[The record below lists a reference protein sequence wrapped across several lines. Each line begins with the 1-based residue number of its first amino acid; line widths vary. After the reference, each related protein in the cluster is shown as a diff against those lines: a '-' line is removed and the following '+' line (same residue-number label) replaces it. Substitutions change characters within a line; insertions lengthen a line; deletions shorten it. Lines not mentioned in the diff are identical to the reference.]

1 MFISMDHQNPQT
13 INIFPLIL
21 PFAYMV
27 GCQDAVRLCSWLAM
41 CVYMCVCIN
50 SWWCLRFFLEG
61 HNWDFPAADVGAA
74 AAATAAIAT
83 TTAAAMKPRVIL
95 CAVLQWNAG
104 HMSCWAREET
114 AQGQWGI
121 WKTAD
126 DCDDGGAVAA
136 AADKKKSFSLGNEKS
151 LMIFKGYYCCRL
163 FLFLFFFKYLVVYE
177 SSTIYINDL

>member
-1 MFISMDHQNPQT
+1 
-13 INIFPLIL
+13 
-21 PFAYMV
+21 MV

-74 AAATAAIAT
+74 AAAAIAT

-126 DCDDGGAVAA
+126 DCDDGAA
-136 AADKKKSFSLGNEKS
+136 AQWRRRRTKKSFSLGNEKS
-151 LMIFKGYYCCRL
+151 LMIFKGYYCCRH
-163 FLFLFFFKYLVVYE
+163 FFLFFFKYLCMNHLQ
-177 SSTIYINDL
+177 ST

>member
-1 MFISMDHQNPQT
+1 
-13 INIFPLIL
+13 
-21 PFAYMV
+21 
-27 GCQDAVRLCSWLAM
+27 M

-74 AAATAAIAT
+74 AAAAAAIAT
-83 TTAAAMKPRVIL
+83 TTAAAAAMKPRVIL

-126 DCDDGGAVAA
+126 DCDDGGAGAVAA
-136 AADKKKSFSLGNEKS
+136 AADKKKSLSLGNEKS
-151 LMIFKGYYCCRL
+151 LIEDSKDIIVVGF
-163 FLFLFFFKYLVVYE
+163 FSSFFFKYKVVYE
-177 SSTIYINDL
+177 SSTIYTNNL